1 MQSQTGN
8 GQAERRRQTAG
19 SPNAQATRRKTG
31 NAVKMVGTKKT
42 NIECGITQ
50 VTQRRIGYPRYQ
62 GEPRKPSGDVGEP
75 DVRRRKNGPCGH
87 GLRKSDAVGAGSDA
101 SAHLFCAGPFP
112 ASRLRAWRMG
122 LGNSHVIK
130 IKQAG

>member
-62 GEPRKPSGDVGEP
+62 GEPRKPSGDIGEP

-101 SAHLFCAGPFP
+101 SAHLCCAGPFP
-112 ASRLRAWRMG
+112 ASRLRAWRME
-122 LGNSHVIK
+122 LANSHVIK